1 MKVFIS
7 WSGERSHRA
16 AQLLKGWLKCVLQ
29 ATEPWLSSDDIERGS
44 LWFQDVTNTL
54 GGCNIGILCLTRE
67 NRNAPWILFEAG
79 GLLKG
84 LSTNRVCT
92 FLVDLEPKDVE
103 PPLSQFNHTSAT
115 RDSMFQLVSTLN
127 DHLESG
133 KLDDKTLEM
142 VFQTYWPKFEEGL
155 SRILEETKPQEKKAG
170 KSGRSD
176 GDLLTEILYTVR
188 SMDQRL
194 KKLNEPK
201 FAPTPQTQLPF
212 DLPLEEAPESLP
224 VPPRFGPGDHV
235 VHRAFGAGTV
245 TDVHSLGKAWVVEVD
260 FGDAGTHKI
269 MEDPLSGRKSSLA
282 QIVSFPELVEMA
294 KAEQESNRGTPEK

>member
-7 WSGERSHRA
+7 WSGERSHRV
-16 AQLLKGWLKCVLQ
+16 AQLLKNWLKCVLQ

-54 GGCNIGILCLTRE
+54 GGCSIGILCLTRE

-103 PPLSQFNHTSAT
+103 PPLSQFNHTSAV
-115 RDSMFQLVSTLN
+115 RESVFLLVRTLN
-127 DHLESG
+127 DHLETG
-133 KLDDKTLEM
+133 KLDDKTLER
-142 VFQTYWPKFEEGL
+142 VFQTYWPGFEEDL
-155 SRILEETKPQEKKAG
+155 NRILEETKPQDKKAG
-170 KSGRSD
+170 EAERSD
-176 GDLLTEILYTVR
+176 EELLTEILYTVR

-201 FAPTPQTQLPF
+201 VLQTTDSIDFPW
-212 DLPLEEAPESLP
+212 EEAFPWPPQPE
-224 VPPRFGPGDHV
+224 FEKGDLVLHK
-235 VHRAFGAGTV
+235 AFGRGIIIDMRKFGGDWIAEVKFDSVGTKKIFCSGTEESKVMIKV
-245 TDVHSLGKAWVVEVD
+245 TDESDAEV
-260 FGDAGTHKI
+260 
-269 MEDPLSGRKSSLA
+269 
-282 QIVSFPELVEMA
+282 
-294 KAEQESNRGTPEK
+294 PEK